1 LSRVAYM
8 EAISIAIVE
17 DNQRYA
23 NSLKRFLSKNSLYD
37 RIDIYETIK
46 AYMDKG
52 CSQEYDIVLLDIQLP
67 DGCGIDIIGEIKRRS
82 PSVEIIML
90 TAFSDEDRLFKA
102 LKLGASGY
110 ITKENSLKYIQD
122 SIIEVLGGGAVISPD
137 MAKRFLNYFIANKRE
152 STDEKVSI
160 DLSREEIE
168 VIEILARGLTNREIS
183 EALKIR
189 YRYVKTI
196 LSKIYKKFGTSS
208 RAEVVRRAVEMG
220 IVKI

>member
-1 LSRVAYM
+1 M

-52 CSQEYDIVLLDIQLP
+52 CSQEYDIILLDIQLP
-67 DGCGIDIIGEIKRRS
+67 DGCGIDIIGEIKKRS

>member
-1 LSRVAYM
+1 M

-46 AYMDKG
+46 AYMDKR
-52 CSQEYDIVLLDIQLP
+52 CSQEYDIILLDIQLP

>member
-46 AYMDKG
+46 AYMDKR
-52 CSQEYDIVLLDIQLP
+52 CSQEYDIILLDIQLP

>member
-1 LSRVAYM
+1 M
-8 EAISIAIVE
+8 DNINIAIIE

-23 NSLKRFLSKNSLYD
+23 TSVRRHFIKVGLCDSV
-37 RIDIYETIK
+37 DIYNTIK
-46 AYMDKG
+46 AYVETGSRQD
-52 CSQEYDIVLLDIQLP
+52 YDIILLDIQLP

-82 PSVEIIML
+82 PSTEIVML
-90 TAFSDEDRLFKA
+90 TTFADEERLFNA
-102 LKLGASGY
+102 LKMGASGY
-110 ITKENSLKYIQD
+110 ITKENTLKYIQD
-122 SIIEVLGGGAVISPD
+122 SIGEVLGGGAVISPD

-152 STDEKVSI
+152 SITEKLSM
-160 DLSREEIE
+160 DLSKEEIE

>member
-1 LSRVAYM
+1 M

-52 CSQEYDIVLLDIQLP
+52 CSQEYDIILLDIQLP

>member
-1 LSRVAYM
+1 M

-23 NSLKRFLSKNSLYD
+23 NFLKRFLSKNSLYD

-46 AYMDKG
+46 AYMDKR
-52 CSQEYDIVLLDIQLP
+52 CSQEYDIILLDIQLP
-67 DGCGIDIIGEIKRRS
+67 DGCGIDIISEIKRRS

>member
-1 LSRVAYM
+1 
-8 EAISIAIVE
+8 
-17 DNQRYA
+17 
-23 NSLKRFLSKNSLYD
+23 
-37 RIDIYETIK
+37 
-46 AYMDKG
+46 
-52 CSQEYDIVLLDIQLP
+52 
-67 DGCGIDIIGEIKRRS
+67 
-82 PSVEIIML
+82 
-90 TAFSDEDRLFKA
+90 
-102 LKLGASGY
+102 
-110 ITKENSLKYIQD
+110 
-122 SIIEVLGGGAVISPD
+122 

>member
-1 LSRVAYM
+1 MSRVAYM

-52 CSQEYDIVLLDIQLP
+52 YSQEYDIILLDIQLP

-183 EALKIR
+183 EVLKIR

>member
-1 LSRVAYM
+1 M

-52 CSQEYDIVLLDIQLP
+52 CSQEYDIILLDIQLP

-152 STDEKVSI
+152 SIDEKVSI

>member
-1 LSRVAYM
+1 MSRVAYM

-52 CSQEYDIVLLDIQLP
+52 CSQEYDIILLDIQLP

>member
-1 LSRVAYM
+1 MSRVAYM

>member
-1 LSRVAYM
+1 M

-52 CSQEYDIVLLDIQLP
+52 YSQEYDIILLDIQLP

-183 EALKIR
+183 EVLKIR